1 MNRRTFFFFFPA
13 LAITAGAAHA
23 QSEQLSAAFGA
34 LSAAARRAAQE
45 QLANGGFY
53 DGKIDGA
60 YGGRT
65 QTALINAAAFI
76 NDNSYGRKSFD
87 LSSSAGARSFVSSL
101 SKGELAK
108 YLWGEGDESA
118 SG

>member
-1 MNRRTFFFFFPA
+1 MNRRAFFFSVPA
-13 LAITAGAAHA
+13 FAITAGAAHA
-23 QSEQLSAAFGA
+23 QNNQLSAAFNA
-34 LSAAARRAAQE
+34 LSAAARRTAQE
-45 QLANGGFY
+45 QLAAGGFY

-65 QTALINAAAFI
+65 QSALINAAAFI
-76 NDNSYGRKSFD
+76 KDNSYGRKSFD
-87 LSSSAGARSFVSSL
+87 LSSNAGARSFVISL

-108 YLWGEGDESA
+108 YLWGEGDKSA